1 MPSLDSFWWRVVED
15 YVYRVSEPPP
25 RTRSKPME
33 VICVGPPRSA
43 TESMQQALS
52 ILGYDYSYHGW
63 DVMFETPHRM
73 PAWARLSRKKWYGRE
88 NGEADITADDFDAI
102 IGHAAAVSDA
112 PASVFAAE
120 LINAYPEAK
129 VVLNM
134 RADLDEWHHSA
145 NQTIVS
151 INDSWV
157 FWLAHIFNREA
168 FWAWQVSQHYLWA
181 PLFRAPDGNMA
192 KAIRRNG
199 KWVYRGEYF
208 VIIAGAVRLVC

>member
-1 MPSLDSFWWRVVED
+1 
-15 YVYRVSEPPP
+15 
-25 RTRSKPME
+25 ME